1 MVENA
6 NRALRL
12 SLLKA
17 RRDAMIMVKDAKVI
31 TKISTPISIIKLDPK
46 TKIIIR
52 STVKTPVLTTAT
64 A

>member
-17 RRDAMIMVKDAKVI
+17 KRDAMIIVKDAKVI
-31 TKISTPISIIKLDPK
+31 IKISIQISIIKLDPK
-46 TKIIIR
+46 TKIIMR
-52 STVKTPVLTTAT
+52 MTVKTPVLTTAT